1 MSTLHLSVWNWYSP
15 GVLNVPTG
23 RATWDVETVCVSHAL
38 PAGVAS

>member
-23 RATWDVETVCVSHAL
+23 RATW
-38 PAGVAS
+38 GVARVRQSRVHSGGVT